1 MATALTALFFIGLLG
16 IFISNGLLQ
25 LRTRRIL
32 LGFYR
37 VKPEQAHS
45 ELGAYS
51 DLWFNARRQFTFR
64 KKIARLQ
71 WSAAREDQALKQD
84 FDRLLL
90 RQRNHVLLVIAV
102 FVIFILSLALKI
114 MRS

>member
-1 MATALTALFFIGLLG
+1 MATALTGLFFIGLLG
-16 IFISNGLLQ
+16 TFIFNVLLQ

-32 LGFYR
+32 LGLYR

-71 WSAAREDQALKQD
+71 WSAAREDQALK
-84 FDRLLL
+84 
-90 RQRNHVLLVIAV
+90 
-102 FVIFILSLALKI
+102 
-114 MRS
+114 